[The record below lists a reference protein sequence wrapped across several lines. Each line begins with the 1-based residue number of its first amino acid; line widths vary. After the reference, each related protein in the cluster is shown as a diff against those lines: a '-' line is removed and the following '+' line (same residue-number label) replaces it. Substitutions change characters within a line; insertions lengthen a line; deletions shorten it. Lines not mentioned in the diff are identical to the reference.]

1 MKLVI
6 TIPPQVFEYDLAD
19 ETALDYFNTPEEERD
34 GYFDSWTSDTWP
46 EMEVKV
52 VAS

>member
-6 TIPPQVFEYDLAD
+6 TVPLQVFEYDLAD
-19 ETALDYFNTPEEERD
+19 DTVLEYFNTPEEDRVD
-34 GYFDSWTSDTWP
+34 FFDSWTSDTWP
-46 EMEVKV
+46 EMGVKV